1 MQTELRVLVADDHP
15 VYRDG
20 VASALSGQPGLKLVA
35 AYGDGPAALDAIR
48 QERPDVAVLDHNLP
62 GLAGREV
69 IEAIAKESLP
79 TRALVLSGFV
89 DPSVVHAALAA
100 GAAGYLS
107 KDADPAEIVQ
117 AVVAVGQGDTVL
129 SQDVQAALAGQI
141 RRERADH
148 RKLLTARETAVLRL
162 LAEGLSA
169 ARIGK
174 ELSISA
180 TTVKTHLQHAYDKLG
195 VSSGA
200 AAVTQAI
207 RRGIL
212 Q

>member
-1 MQTELRVLVADDHP
+1 MSARTACISGSDT
-15 VYRDG
+15 YRG
-20 VASALSGQPGLKLVA
+20 AGPKQPGLTLVA
-35 AYGDGPAALDAIR
+35 AYGDGAAALDAIR
-48 QERPDVAVLDHNLP
+48 EERPDVAVLDHNLP

-69 IEAIAKESLP
+69 IEAIAEEALP
-79 TRALVLSGFV
+79 TRALVLSGFL
-89 DPSVVHAALAA
+89 DPAVVHAALAA
-100 GAAGYLS
+100 GAAGYVS
-107 KDADPAEIVQ
+107 KDADPAEIVD
-117 AVVAVGQGDTVL
+117 AVVAVGHGDTVL

-148 RKLLTARETAVLRL
+148 RQLLTAREVAVLRL

>member
-1 MQTELRVLVADDHP
+1 MQTDLRIVVADDHP
-15 VYRDG
+15 VYRHG
-20 VASALSGQPGLKLVA
+20 VTTALSEQPGLTLVA
-35 AYGDGPAALDAIR
+35 AVGDGAQALETIR
-48 QERPDVAVLDHNLP
+48 DERPDVAILDHNLP
-62 GLAGREV
+62 GMAGRDV
-69 IEAIAKESLP
+69 IEAIAEEDLP

-89 DPSVVHAALAA
+89 DASVVHAALAA
-100 GAAGYLS
+100 GAYGYLS
-107 KDADPAEIVQ
+107 KDAEPSDIVD

-129 SQDVQAALAGQI
+129 SPDVQAALAGQI
-141 RRERADH
+141 RRERSDH
-148 RKLLTARETAVLRL
+148 RQLLTARETAVLKL

>member
-1 MQTELRVLVADDHP
+1 MQTSLRIVVADDHP
-15 VYRDG
+15 VYRHG
-20 VASALSGQPGLKLVA
+20 VTTALSEQPGLTLVA
-35 AYGDGPAALDAIR
+35 AVGDGAQALETIR
-48 QERPDVAVLDHNLP
+48 DERPDVAILDHNLP
-62 GLAGREV
+62 GMAGRDV
-69 IEAIAKESLP
+69 IEAIAEEDLP

-89 DPSVVHAALAA
+89 DASVVHAALAA
-100 GAAGYLS
+100 GAYGYLS
-107 KDADPAEIVQ
+107 KDAEPADIVD

-129 SQDVQAALAGQI
+129 SPDVQAALAGQI
-141 RRERADH
+141 RRERSDH
-148 RKLLTARETAVLRL
+148 RQLLTARETAVLKL

>member
-1 MQTELRVLVADDHP
+1 MQSTLRVVVADDHP
-15 VYRDG
+15 VYRRG
-20 VASALSGQPGLKLVA
+20 VETALASERGLTLVA
-35 AYGDGPAALDAIR
+35 ACGDGAEALEAIR
-48 QERPDVAVLDHNLP
+48 DERPDVAVLDHNLP
-62 GLAGREV
+62 GLAGRDV
-69 IEAIAKESLP
+69 IEAIGREELP

-107 KDADPAEIVQ
+107 KDAEPAEIAE
-117 AVVAVGQGDTVL
+117 AVVAVGHGETVL

-148 RKLLTARETAVLRL
+148 RQLLTARETAVLRL

-169 ARIGK
+169 GRIGK